1 MITVGATRAILR
13 LVKQRIGEPALRKV
27 EPPKGF
33 LFVTSQESV
42 DIVTYP
48 VSLDYLLVQPEGYS
62 DVFKYTSELKIAQEP
77 WQSYCQWHNGPL
89 DEADDPL
96 KRLYCPVAAEGF
108 CSKHRRSERA
118 IYTLCLDSR
127 SEKALEACKYIDS
140 VVKGEYVVYM
150 LDYGGDKPKVG
161 ATRKFRLLERIAEQP
176 HVVATVIMEV
186 DSLLAARK
194 AEMRISSSGIAVE
207 SWRHKLLNAQDHYFA
222 SLRLSEAASKA
233 SKLLGVQW
241 DNKLFSIVSQD
252 FISMR
257 PRVVDAESL
266 VDKSLIPWASW
277 GGFIMFKDSG
287 GSLVAVKS
295 SQLMHKNSLI
305 VDLGST

>member
-1 MITVGATRAILR
+1 MVSVGATRAILR
-13 LVKQRIGEPALRKV
+13 LIRQRIGEPTLRKV

-33 LFVTSQESV
+33 LFVASRDSV
-42 DIVTYP
+42 DVTLYP

-62 DVFKYTSELKIAQEP
+62 DVFKYTSELTIAQEP

-127 SEKALEACKYIDS
+127 SEKALEACRYIDS
-140 VVKGEYVVYM
+140 IVKGEYVVYM

-176 HVVATVIMEV
+176 HVVATVLMEV

-194 AEMRISSSGIAVE
+194 AEMKVSSSGIAVE
-207 SWRHKLLNAQDHYFA
+207 SWRHKLLNAQDYYFA

-241 DNKLFSIVSQD
+241 DGKLFSIISQD

-257 PRVVDAESL
+257 PRVVDARAL
-266 VDKSLIPWASW
+266 IGKSLIPGASW
-277 GGFIMFKDSG
+277 GGFIMFKDSK
-287 GSLVAVKS
+287 GSFVAVKS
-295 SQLMHKNSLI
+295 SELMHKDSLI
-305 VDLGST
+305 IDLGST